1 MGGLISICKR
11 ELLSFF
17 VSPVAYFVIMG
28 FTLLAG
34 YFFFGLLFAFDEAYK
49 AAAAYGQS
57 PPNLNQIIEYLYQT
71 LLVVL
76 VFFVPLL
83 TMRTVAEEKSK
94 GTFELLITS
103 PVSITQVVL
112 GKFLSLAIIVIVMI
126 GLASAF
132 PLILIQ
138 YGNPEVLPIF
148 SGFLGVT
155 LYTLAFVS
163 ISMAVSSFTE
173 NQIVAGISSMV
184 ILLLL
189 FMVERLGGTQ
199 QGIWLSV
206 VQYLSP
212 YRQAALFVGGVIS
225 LKATVYFLSL
235 ITIGIFAS
243 QRALEA
249 YRWR

>member
-1 MGGLISICKR
+1 
-11 ELLSFF
+11 
-17 VSPVAYFVIMG
+17 MG

-83 TMRTVAEEKSK
+83 TMRTIAEEKSK

-126 GLASAF
+126 GLASVF

-138 YGNPEVLPIF
+138 YGNPEVLPIL

-189 FMVERLGGTQ
+189 FMVERLGGAQ
-199 QGIWLSV
+199 QGLWFSV

-212 YRQAALFVGGVIS
+212 YRQAAVFVGGVIS
-225 LKATVYFLSL
+225 LKAYTFLV
-235 ITIGIFAS
+235 
-243 QRALEA
+243 
-249 YRWR
+249 